1 TMEMARDRIAHFQQ
15 LSGAIAKRSGPLV
28 AVALNAESPDAAEK
42 LLSRIRYQAEVTLP
56 EHVPT
61 LKDNPAN
68 LFLNI
73 FILCLVLAGFCVV
86 SGLVVG
92 GLRILLRRAGAS
104 GEGDNMISLH
114 LSGRP

>member
-1 TMEMARDRIAHFQQ
+1 MEMARDRIAHFQQ
-15 LSGAIAKRSGPLV
+15 IPGAMVKRTGPLV
-28 AVALNAESPDAAEK
+28 AIALDAKNPDEAER
-42 LLSRIRYQAEVTLP
+42 LLSQIKYEAEVTVP

-73 FILCLVLAGFCVV
+73 FYLCLVLAGFCVV

-92 GLRILLRRAGAS
+92 GVRILFRRAGAS

>member
-1 TMEMARDRIAHFQQ
+1 MEMARNRLPAFQAIP
-15 LSGAIAKRSGPLV
+15 GAIVKRTGPLL
-28 AVALNAESPDAAEK
+28 ALTLNAPSADDAER
-42 LLSRIRYQAEVTLP
+42 LLAQVRYQAEITVP

-73 FILCLVLAGFCVV
+73 IILCGVLAALCLV

-92 GLRILLRRAGAS
+92 GLRMTFRRADAS
-104 GEGDNMISLH
+104 GEGDAVISLH
-114 LSGRP
+114 LSGRH